1 MAQLSIVVGDG
12 KKMAIWQFRL
22 NLIPEEV
29 LLRRYEILPS
39 VIPEDLAEDLPWWS
53 DVQPPSGFER
63 QIDLILPQM
72 KSWSE
77 SMRMWG
83 TKGSDD
89 AHVGYVDESEKVV
102 EDIQFRVDARTIS
115 PDLVRRI
122 CILAKYLGCAL
133 MTSDYEILAPDES
146 MVLSAI
152 NNSIAKKFVDD
163 PVSTLKSLDR
173 PDIQKKFNRSIKD
186 LEGPPPS
193 E

>member
-1 MAQLSIVVGDG
+1 
-12 KKMAIWQFRL
+12 
-22 NLIPEEV
+22 V

-39 VIPEDLAEDLPWWS
+39 VIPEGLDEETPWWS

-89 AHVGYVDESEKVV
+89 AYVCYVDESEKVI
-102 EDIQFRVDARTIS
+102 EDIGFRGDARKIS

-122 CILAKYLGCAL
+122 CTVAKHLGCVL
-133 MTSDYEILAPDES
+133 MTSDYEILAPDEA

-152 NNSIAKKFVDD
+152 NNSTAKKFVDD
-163 PVSTLKSLDR
+163 PISTLRSLDR
-173 PDIQKKFNRSIKD
+173 PDIQKKLKRSIED
-186 LEGPPPS
+186 PPPR
-193 E
+193 